1 MMLAK
6 KQSNQVPTGLN
17 HKQVIKA
24 FVKAGWVLLEG
35 GNHARLIKE
44 GVQSLTIP
52 RHNPVKAMLLK
63 SQIKQA
69 GLTIEAFNDLL

>member
-6 KQSNQVPTGLN
+6 KHSNQVPTDLN

-24 FVKAGWVLLEG
+24 FVKAGWTLVEG

-44 GVQSLTIP
+44 GFKPLTIP
-52 RHNPVKAMLLK
+52 RHNPIKAMLLK

-69 GLTIEAFNDLL
+69 GLTIEAFNELL